1 MMMRFVGLS
10 LFEELLL
17 ELLHSGKLTL
27 ESKNYLIFLDNN
39 KNILVFNLC
48 KQTAASC
55 YQTAV

>member
-1 MMMRFVGLS
+1 VGLS